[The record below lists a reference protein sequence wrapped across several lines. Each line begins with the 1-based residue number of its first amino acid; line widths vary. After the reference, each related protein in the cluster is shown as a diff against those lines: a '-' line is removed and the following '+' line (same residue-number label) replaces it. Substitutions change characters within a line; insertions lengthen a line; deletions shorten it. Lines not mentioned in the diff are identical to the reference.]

1 SHIMKKVFLI
11 ISIVAGFAFATQAQK
26 KVSDLTIVYDAVV
39 NTGSAQPKMADA
51 FDGATTTV
59 YIKNMQSRTEMA
71 SSLANFTTIH
81 DSKTGTA
88 VVLREVGGQKI
99 LIRLTAADWQDRN
112 RLYEGISFSNTGET
126 KTLAG
131 YNCQKAV
138 AKLQDGSSFTVWYT
152 PEIIPE
158 NSDYSSQFANL
169 KGLPL
174 EYELMQ
180 GKMVIRYVVSQVSLN
195 PVPIAKFDIPKSGY
209 REMTYEES
217 KQGRKN

>member
-1 SHIMKKVFLI
+1 MKKGLLTILI
-11 ISIVAGFAFATQAQK
+11 TGFALLTQAQK
-26 KVSDLTIVYDAVV
+26 KVTDLTVVYDAVV
-39 NTGSAQPKMADA
+39 NTGSDQPKMADA

-59 YIKNMQSRTEMA
+59 YIKNQLSRTEMT
-71 SSLANFTTIH
+71 SSLATFTTIH
-81 DSKTGTA
+81 DSKNGTA
-88 VVLREVGGQKI
+88 VVLQEVGGQKL
-99 LIRLTAADWQDRN
+99 LIRMQADDWNDRN
-112 RLYEGISFSNTGET
+112 RKYDGISFSNTGET

-138 AKLQDGSSFTVWYT
+138 AKLKDGSSFTVWYT
-152 PEIIPE
+152 SEIIPE
-158 NSDYSSQFANL
+158 NTQYSSQFANL

-195 PVPIAKFDIPKSGY
+195 PVPIGKFDIPKSGY

-217 KQGRKN
+217 KQGRKGQ